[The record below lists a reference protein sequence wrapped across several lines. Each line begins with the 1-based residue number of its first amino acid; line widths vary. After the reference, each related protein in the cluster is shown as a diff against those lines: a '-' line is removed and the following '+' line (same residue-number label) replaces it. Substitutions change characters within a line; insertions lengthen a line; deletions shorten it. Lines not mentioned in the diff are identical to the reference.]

1 MSSVAIDLTALLP
14 DATGVD
20 TYLTSLVTHLGRVDG
35 TRRYTVFVNY
45 QDRHLFDGRLPSNFT
60 VVPACARPRPAR
72 LLFQQLALP
81 AAAAWRGVDVVHSP
95 AFLMPLYRGAQRH
108 VLTVYD
114 LSFFTHPECHIPLRR
129 SRSYLWALITSL
141 RRADLVTVP
150 SQFTR
155 QQILDLVPGVPADRI
170 RVVPPGIGEEFRPQ
184 SMHTL
189 PNNSYPSLP
198 SPFILFVG
206 TIEPRKNLERLVES
220 YRRLVT
226 RSRVQEHLVLAGR
239 LGWGYDEL
247 LERIAAPELKGRVH
261 LIGYVRQQDLAS
273 LFAAARLFVYP
284 SLEEG
289 FGFPPLE
296 AMACGVPTISSSS
309 SSLVENLQGAADLI
323 DPADTDGL
331 ANAMQRLL
339 EDESWRSKRSADGLE
354 RAARFR
360 WDETAR
366 QTIACYDELA
376 ALRRLP
382 DVFVG
387 RAASRSGDVAEKL
400 PRRMARQQNDHPRHA
415 DERARY

>member
-1 MSSVAIDLTALLP
+1 LSPLRHRTGVAIDLTALLP

-20 TYLTSLVTHLGRVDG
+20 NYLTSLVTHLGRVDT
-35 TRRYTVFVNY
+35 TRLYTIFVNY
-45 QDRHLFDGRLPSNFT
+45 EDRHLFDARLPRNFT
-60 VVPACARPRPAR
+60 VVPACARSRAAR

-81 AAAAWRGVDVVHSP
+81 VAAAWRGVDVVHSP
-95 AFLMPLYRGAQRH
+95 SFLMPLYRGAQRH

-129 SRSYLWALITSL
+129 SRPYRWALAASL
-141 RRADLVTVP
+141 QRADLVTVP

-155 QQILDLVPGVPADRI
+155 QQILDLVPGVRPDRI
-170 RVVPPGIGEEFRPQ
+170 RVVSPGIGEEFRPQ
-184 SMHTL
+184 SIAGL
-189 PNNSYPSLP
+189 PHHSRASLP
-198 SPFILFVG
+198 SSFILFVG

-220 YRRLVT
+220 YRRLIA
-226 RSRVQEHLVLAGR
+226 RSTVQEHLVLAGR

-247 LERIAAPELKGRVH
+247 LHRIAEPELKGRVH
-261 LIGYVRQQDLAS
+261 LIGYVSQQDMPS

-309 SSLVENLQGAADLI
+309 SSLVENLHGAADLI
-323 DPADTDGL
+323 DPLDTDGL
-331 ANAMQRLL
+331 ANAMHRLL
-339 EDESWRSKRSADGLE
+339 EDEAWRSKRSADGLE

-366 QTIACYDELA
+366 QTVACYDELA
-376 ALRRLP
+376 AL
-382 DVFVG
+382 
-387 RAASRSGDVAEKL
+387 
-400 PRRMARQQNDHPRHA
+400 
-415 DERARY
+415 